1 MRQWPQSFKR
11 PAIDP
16 RPAKILDHGGRQT
29 VGDYSDDAVIR
40 IYARENATQRGN
52 TGAALAGSIAAAF
65 KRLTYL
71 DLSPSDGE
79 NGSSAVDFTSR
90 RPHTRHDQGIGQD
103 RILAELKGVPRINDN
118 NTPTGSKVE
127 LRLDR
132 ARPPRFP
139 LPPPCRRRTL

>member
-16 RPAKILDHGGRQT
+16 RSAKILDHGGRQT
-29 VGDYSDDAVIR
+29 VGDYSDGAVIR

-52 TGAALAGSIAAAF
+52 TGAALAGSMAALF

-71 DLSPSDGE
+71 YPLPSDGE

-90 RPHTRHDQGIGQD
+90 RPHTRDDQGIGQA
-103 RILAELKGVPRINDN
+103 RILAELKGVPRHQ
-118 NTPTGSKVE
+118 
-127 LRLDR
+127 
-132 ARPPRFP
+132 
-139 LPPPCRRRTL
+139 